1 MAAASAL
8 HHHFQLLRAL
18 CTSNFVLYT
27 ALPLLSS
34 SLPSFAA
41 LSMLITTLTSR
52 NVSTAKYKL
61 TSKTFVQ
68 SWPERLAHSA

>member
-8 HHHFQLLRAL
+8 HHRFQLLGTL
-18 CTSNFVLYT
+18 CVSNFVLYT
-27 ALPLLSS
+27 ALPLLST

-41 LSMLITTLTSR
+41 LSMLITTLTSC

-61 TSKTFVQ
+61 SF
-68 SWPERLAHSA
+68 